1 MKILI
6 ASRNRGKIR
15 ELDRLLSAYITG
27 TKIELLSLD
36 DVGFEGEIEEN
47 GTSFQENAL
56 IKARAGAEFSGL
68 VTVADDSGLAVDA
81 LGGAPGIYSARYA
94 GEGHDDEA
102 NNRLLLE
109 NLRGVADRSAAY
121 VCAMAC
127 VFPDSSPLAGDPL
140 VTVGTVKGEI
150 LCSPRGE
157 GGFGYDPL
165 FWFDPYGKTFAEI
178 DQDEKN
184 AVSRRGEAVKQLGI
198 LLSRRIDEAKE
209 KLWRKYEI

>member
-15 ELDRLLSAYITG
+15 ELDRLLSAYVTG

-56 IKARAGAEFSGL
+56 IKARAGAGFSGL
-68 VTVADDSGLAVDA
+68 LTVADDSGLAVDA

-127 VFPDSSPLAGDPL
+127 VFPDSSPLAGEPI

-184 AVSRRGEAVKQLGI
+184 AVSHRGEAVKQLGI

>member
-184 AVSRRGEAVKQLGI
+184 AVSHRGEAVKQLGI

>member
-150 LCSPRGE
+150 LCEPRGE

-184 AVSRRGEAVKQLGI
+184 AVSHRGEAVKQLGI